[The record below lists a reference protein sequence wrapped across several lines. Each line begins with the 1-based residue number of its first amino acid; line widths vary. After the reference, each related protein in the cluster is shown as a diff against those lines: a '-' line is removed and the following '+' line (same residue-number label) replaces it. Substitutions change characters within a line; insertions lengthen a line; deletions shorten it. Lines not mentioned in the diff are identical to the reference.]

1 MLLYLKV
8 FQLGEDTQLDQESLW
23 RVLEYVVE
31 DEKRHEEILNL
42 IKKIVRGKRATD
54 HNANR

>member
-1 MLLYLKV
+1 
-8 FQLGEDTQLDQESLW
+8 
-23 RVLEYVVE
+23 LEYVVE

-42 IKKIVRGKRATD
+42 IKKLVRGKRATD